1 MIPYVLHS
9 SHQSLTCARRVV
21 GPSELVKPLLSLSAL
36 SVPLLS
42 TSLSNSNECVLTDSD
57 IEPFLQ
63 DLARRFGP
71 TDELDGILGPVIT
84 IFLSHESLFR
94 PAGLGGADTTWR
106 GVLSGLEVLVS
117 VKAIANMMTRMENW
131 IPEGVSADRFEKVS
145 LLGPLCRLGV
155 FPYEWVDFLTLIIV
169 IC

>member
-1 MIPYVLHS
+1 MILYVPHS
-9 SHQSLTCARRVV
+9 SHQSCVSRAV
-21 GPSELVKPLLSLSAL
+21 GASELVKPLLSLSAL

-71 TDELDGILGPVIT
+71 TDELDGILGPVVA

-117 VKAIANMMTRMENW
+117 VKAIANMITRMETW
-131 IPEGVSADRFEKVS
+131 IPEGVSAEKFEKVS

-155 FPYEWVDFLTLIIV
+155 FPHEWVGSFTLFVV